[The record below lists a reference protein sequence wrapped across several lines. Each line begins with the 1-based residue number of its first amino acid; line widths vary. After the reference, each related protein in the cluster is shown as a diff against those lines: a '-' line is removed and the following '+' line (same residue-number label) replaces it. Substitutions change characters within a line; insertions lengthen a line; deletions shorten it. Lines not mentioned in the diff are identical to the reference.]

1 MPFIWDD
8 VKWMLVDEDAP
19 YDKSRFVIV
28 RKLHIKLNK
37 SPWQNTVSIKLILH
51 FTFFYSK
58 ILMLNIF

>member
-28 RKLHIKLNK
+28 QKLHIKLNK
-37 SPWQNTVSIKLILH
+37 SPWQNIVSRLLL
-51 FTFFYSK
+51 S
-58 ILMLNIF
+58 